1 MAQVY
6 IHPTQRTPAQIAA
19 LQASTGRVAVF
30 SRQGSGLLI
39 APPAQRPARRTH
51 EHGLLISRFLR
62 GPMRTQQRLPGAD
75 FDPDFPPGAA

>member
-19 LQASTGRVAVF
+19 LQAATGRVAVF

-39 APPAQRPARRTH
+39 APPAQRPARRAH
-51 EHGLLISRFLR
+51 EHRLDATAYLR
-62 GPMRTQQRLPGAD
+62 GPIRTQQRLPATG

>member
-19 LQASTGRVAVF
+19 LQAETGRVAVF

-39 APPAQRPARRTH
+39 APPAQRRARRSH
-51 EHGLLISRFLR
+51 EHRLSISRFLR
-62 GPMRTQQRLPGAD
+62 GPMRPQQRLPGAD
-75 FDPDFPPGAA
+75 FDPVFPPGAA

>member
-6 IHPTQRTPAQIAA
+6 IHPTQRAPAQIAA
-19 LQASTGRVAVF
+19 LQAATGRVAVF

-39 APPAQRPARRTH
+39 APPAQRRARRSH
-51 EHGLLISRFLR
+51 EHRLSISRFLR
-62 GPMRTQQRLPGAD
+62 GPMRTQQRLPATG